1 MSVYILCHIIALG
14 AGILMDWIIGDPH
27 SFPHPVRLIGAN
39 IAFWERKLFP
49 SAEDGERRNRELE
62 QTRGAILS
70 VCVLLTVTAVT
81 GGILWLSYWIH
92 PFAGTAV
99 ETVMTCFVLAARSL
113 WSESMKVPAALKKGS
128 LKSARRALS
137 MIVGRDTEEL
147 TEAEVI
153 KAAVETV
160 AENTSD
166 GVIAPL
172 LMTALGGPI
181 LGFAYKAVNTMD
193 SMIGYHND
201 RYEYFG
207 KTAARMDD
215 VLGFVPS
222 RISAVL
228 MIASAFLFGVFSKAY
243 SGKDAWRI
251 WRRDRRNHLSP
262 NSAQTES
269 ACAGAL
275 GLQLGGPHYY
285 SGVLVEK
292 PAIGDPVR
300 EPVIDDVSRA
310 GRLMFAAEVLAAAA
324 LGFIFSVI
332 L

>member
-1 MSVYILCHIIALG
+1 M
-14 AGILMDWIIGDPH
+14 
-27 SFPHPVRLIGAN
+27 
-39 IAFWERKLFP
+39 
-49 SAEDGERRNRELE
+49 
-62 QTRGAILS
+62 RGTILS
-70 VCVLLTVTAVT
+70 AFVLLTVIAVT
-81 GGILWLSYWIH
+81 GGILWLSYRIH
-92 PFAGTAV
+92 PFAGVTV
-99 ETVMTCFVLAARSL
+99 EAVMTCFVLAARSL

-201 RYEYFG
+201 RYDYFG

-275 GLQLGGPHYY
+275 GLQLGGSHYY